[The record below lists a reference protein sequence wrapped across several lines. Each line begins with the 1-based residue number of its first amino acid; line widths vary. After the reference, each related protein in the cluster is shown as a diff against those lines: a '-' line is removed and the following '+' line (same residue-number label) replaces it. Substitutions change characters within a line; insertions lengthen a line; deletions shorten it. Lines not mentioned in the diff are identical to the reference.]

1 MPASLA
7 ASNVASSPSICG
19 VPRSQ
24 HVELPLEEQ
33 GTKETTYRSKP
44 SSAPSYRDDGNISLV
59 HHLVLR
65 QPEKPMKLLDGSLA
79 SLLDECG
86 LLVAQVVRT
95 SEGRRPLD
103 LWVDPG
109 VRELSSEEI
118 VDVHDV

>member
-24 HVELPLEEQ
+24 HVELPLKEQ
-33 GTKETTYRSKP
+33 ETTYRSKP
-44 SSAPSYRDDGNISLV
+44 SSASPYRDDGNISLV
-59 HHLVLR
+59 HHLIFR

-79 SLLDECG
+79 SFLDERG

-95 SEGRRPLD
+95 SEGGRPLD
-103 LWVDPG
+103 LWVDPR
-109 VRELSSEEI
+109 VRQLCSKEV
-118 VDVHDV
+118 VDVHDI